1 MELYLGIVVI
11 LFGLAISDL
20 VVGVS
25 NDAVN
30 FLNSAIGSR
39 AAPRWFILIV
49 ASIGI
54 VLGVTFSSGM
64 MEVARKGIFHPQN
77 FNMPE
82 LLVIFLA
89 VMLTDIILL
98 DLYNTF
104 ALPTSTT
111 VSVVFE
117 LLGSSVAVSL
127 IKIYQM
133 NQDFSELINYINTAK
148 ALAIIS
154 GILLSI
160 IVAFSIGVLVQFIT
174 RLIFTF
180 DFKSRLKRYGAIWGG
195 VALTAITYFI
205 IIKGAKGA
213 SFITAETLT
222 WIQTNTSTILL
233 ANFIFWALLLQIFL
247 LFTQINILKLIV
259 LIGTG
264 ALAMAFAAN
273 DLVNFI
279 GVPLAGFAAFRLAV
293 QSGGDISHANMSALS
308 GKIHTET
315 WILLIAG
322 IIMVITLWLSKK
334 ARSVT
339 RTEVNLGRQNDE
351 GYERFG
357 SSFLARTIVGM
368 FISLFDGISKI
379 MPSAIK
385 QRIARRF
392 DTSVLY
398 RAAET
403 NAPSFDLLRASVNL
417 MVASTLISFAT
428 SLKLPLSTTYVTFM
442 VAMGS
447 SLSDRAW
454 GRESAVYRVTGVI
467 TVVAGWFFTAVMAFF
482 VSLVFAAL
490 IYFFRLPAIIG
501 LVLVAAFLLLRSHRV
516 HKIREEEIEKKEV
529 QPVYQDAVSVR
540 DEIIKNL
547 HSYLGTVGETL
558 QDVLQGIVD
567 YKRKLL
573 KKSKQRA
580 GTIET
585 DALDLTSDMLRLLQ
599 LTDDKN
605 PFEPSPLLI
614 GAIRELSRQLL
625 ALAKLTFDYVDNHH
639 RELLEVQKIEL
650 LQLKASIPAVI
661 KACSRA
667 IHRMEKAES
676 MEAIEKLRDDA
687 LSFYKK
693 QVKRMKKGGLKTK
706 QSMLYLEILS
716 HIEEIA
722 NQLVELIAGCEETFS

>member
-1 MELYLGIVVI
+1 LGIVVI

-20 VVGVS
+20 IVGVS

-30 FLNSAIGSR
+30 FLNSAIGSK
-39 AAPRWFILIV
+39 AAPRWFILII

-54 VLGVTFSSGM
+54 ILGVTFSSGM

-77 FNMPE
+77 FFMPE

-127 IKIYQM
+127 IKIHQM
-133 NQDFSELINYINTAK
+133 GQNTSELINYINTAK

-160 IVAFSIGVLVQFIT
+160 IIAFSIGMFVQFIT

-180 DFKSRLKRYGAIWGG
+180 DFKSRLKRYGALWGG

-205 IIKGAKGA
+205 LIKGAKGA

-222 WIQTNTSTILL
+222 WIQTHTAIILL
-233 ANFIFWALLLQIFL
+233 LNFLFWALVLQIFL
-247 LFTQINILKLIV
+247 LFSKIDILKLIV

-279 GVPLAGFAAFRLAV
+279 GVPLAGFTAFRLAS
-293 QSGGDISHANMSALS
+293 QSGGDISQADMSPLS
-308 GKIHTET
+308 DTVQTNT
-315 WILLIAG
+315 WILLVAG
-322 IIMVITLWLSKK
+322 VIMVVTLWLSKK

-339 RTEVNLGRQNDE
+339 RTEVSLGRQNDE

-368 FISLFDGISKI
+368 FISFFDGISKI
-379 MPSAIK
+379 VPTAIK
-385 QRIARRF
+385 QKIARRF
-392 DTSVLY
+392 DTSVVY
-398 RAAET
+398 RTDAD
-403 NAPSFDLLRASVNL
+403 APSFDLLRASVNL
-417 MVASTLISFAT
+417 MVASTIISFAT

-454 GRESAVYRVTGVI
+454 GRESAVYRVTGVL
-467 TVVAGWFFTAVMAFF
+467 TVVAGWFFTAAMAFL
-482 VSLVFAAL
+482 VSMVFATL
-490 IYFFRLPAIIG
+490 IYFFRVPAILG
-501 LVLVAAFLLLRSHRV
+501 LVLLAVFLLVRSHRV
-516 HKIREEEIEKKEV
+516 HKSREEKIEKKEI
-529 QPVYQDAVSVR
+529 QAVYKDSFAAR
-540 DEIIKNL
+540 DKIIKNL
-547 HSYLGTVGETL
+547 ESYIGDIGKNL
-558 QDVLQGIVD
+558 QDVLQGIID

-573 KKSKQRA
+573 KKSKQNA
-580 GTIET
+580 STIET
-585 DALDLTSDMLRLLQ
+585 DALDLTSDMLKLLQ
-599 LTDDKN
+599 LTDDKSA
-605 PFEPSPLLI
+605 FEPSPMLI
-614 GAIRELSRQLL
+614 GSIRELSRQLL
-625 ALAKLTFDYVDNHH
+625 AISKLTFDYVDNHH

-650 LQLKASIPAVI
+650 LQLKSQIQDSVN
-661 KACSRA
+661 ACIEA
-667 IHRMEKAES
+667 MHKIEKHEKIDQVE
-676 MEAIEKLRDDA
+676 MIEKLRDDA

-693 QVKRMKKGGLKTK
+693 QVKRMKKGRLKTK
-706 QSMLYLEILS
+706 QSVLYLEILS

-722 NQLVELIAGCEETFS
+722 NQLIELITGYRETFS